1 MIRIFLVKIPYQGDL
16 FVRDIQF
23 PLNLSLKFS
32 TKPNKPSN
40 GRKFKYI
47 FSEQSRLE
55 HAWLVNSAPPTI
67 YINMSMHDF
76 AGLWTQA
83 GIYT

>member
-1 MIRIFLVKIPYQGDL
+1 MIMICLVNPMARGF

-55 HAWLVNSAPPTI
+55 HACLVNSAPPTI

-76 AGLWTQA
+76 AGLWTKV